1 MNFLRRRLSDSNFM
15 TNLPNGYM
23 MDLQRPDGTA
33 ATGAAVAAATSTST
47 SPAPERRQSM
57 QTVPSASMAP
67 PVTGSGGGFFS
78 SLSQAV
84 KQTTGLGDQSSSQ
97 AAKRPKVLL
106 VIDDRHTDWAKFFKG
121 KKIHGEY
128 DIKVEQAEFSEINLA
143 AYTETGCMVD
153 MQLMRNG
160 TKVVRSF
167 KPDFVLVRQPARG
180 TGDDFRTLLVGL
192 EYGDV
197 PAVNPL
203 SSVHAFCDKP
213 WVFSQLIRIRK
224 NLGSKRFPLIE
235 QSFFA
240 DHREMLTAPT
250 FPVVVKIGHAHS
262 GMGKVKVENHYD
274 FQDMAGVVAMAQT
287 YATCEPFIDSKY
299 DIRVQKIGANY
310 KAYMRTSISGNW
322 KANTGSAMLEQ
333 IAMTEKYQL
342 WVDACAEMFGGLDIC
357 AVKAVHG
364 KDGQDY
370 IIEAMDSTMPL
381 IGEHQ
386 DEDRQLVT
394 ELVATRMDL
403 LLPKPEELAAQKAAQ
418 ASGAPCLPPQQ
429 GCLQYILDCN
439 GSTPGS
445 PQQPAPSPSVAQK
458 QPTPTVP
465 QRSAST
471 DKAPAALQQQKS
483 GPAAAAAAAAVSGG
497 AKPKSGGNPQTQQP
511 RPSAPG
517 QPVPPDRQGSSG
529 ATGSTTKH
537 SQQRTSASSA
547 SSASSSSASS
557 PADAAAAAA
566 ASAAATPAASTKPE
580 QKPHPQLNKSRSVS
594 GTMGG
599 GDGAGKAGSGEEEA
613 KAETIRTLRKSFA
626 SLFSD

>member
-418 ASGAPCLPPQQ
+418 A
-429 GCLQYILDCN
+429 
-439 GSTPGS
+439 
-445 PQQPAPSPSVAQK
+445 
-458 QPTPTVP
+458 
-465 QRSAST
+465 R
-471 DKAPAALQQQKS
+471 QQKS